1 MTNHA
6 MTNIALVIFDC
17 DGVLVDSETIASDV
31 FAQHLRA
38 IGLPYTAAD
47 CLQQFTGLSLAS
59 CRQRIEQ
66 AHEMTLPPHFFDGL
80 QHDTFARFQH
90 ALQPIAGV
98 ETALDWLD
106 AQRVPYCVAS
116 SGSLEK
122 MQFTLG
128 HTGLLPRFQQHLFN
142 TQQHLFNTQQR
153 LFSAQQVSRGKP
165 APDLFLHAARS
176 LQHHPTQ
183 CLVVEDSRPG
193 IEAGLAAG
201 MHVCAFRHP
210 QPVPDTVPLAD
221 MAELPALIAQ
231 RLLLHPRSAAH

>member
-1 MTNHA
+1 MTAA
-6 MTNIALVIFDC
+6 MLVIFDC

-31 FAQHLRA
+31 FAQHLRT

-66 AHEMTLPPHFFDGL
+66 AHEITLPTHFFDDL

-98 ETALDWLD
+98 EIALDWLD
-106 AQRVPYCVAS
+106 AQRIPYCVAS
-116 SGSLEK
+116 SGSPEK
-122 MQFTLG
+122 MQFTLS
-128 HTGLLPRFQQHLFN
+128 HTGLLPRFQQHPFN
-142 TQQHLFNTQQR
+142 AQQR

-176 LQHHPTQ
+176 LQYHPAQ

-201 MHVCAFRHP
+201 MQVCAFRHP
-210 QPVPDTVPLAD
+210 QPIPDTVPLAD
-221 MAELPALIAQ
+221 MAELPALMTQ
-231 RLLLHPRSAAH
+231 LSLLSPRSVAH